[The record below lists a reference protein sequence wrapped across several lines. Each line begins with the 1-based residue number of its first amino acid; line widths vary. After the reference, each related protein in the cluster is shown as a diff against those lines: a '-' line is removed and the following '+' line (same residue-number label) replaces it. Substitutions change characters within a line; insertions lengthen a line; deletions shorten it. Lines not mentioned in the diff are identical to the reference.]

1 MKTVT
6 DVNTVNQLLTYSKQA
21 EAGIHQKA
29 IQILLGAGNNK
40 KQDSLSISDA
50 ARGFSKQSILGRM
63 FPVDI
68 ILILRSTG
76 LFPLTLMG
84 ADR

>member
-29 IQILLGAGNNK
+29 IQMLLGAGNK
-40 KQDSLSISDA
+40 KN
-50 ARGFSKQSILGRM
+50 RT
-63 FPVDI
+63 V
-68 ILILRSTG
+68 
-76 LFPLTLMG
+76 
-84 ADR
+84 

>member
-29 IQILLGAGNNK
+29 IQMLLGAGK
-40 KQDSLSISDA
+40 ASGSAIPDVFWKGSE
-50 ARGFSKQSILGRM
+50 
-63 FPVDI
+63 
-68 ILILRSTG
+68 
-76 LFPLTLMG
+76 
-84 ADR
+84 

>member
-29 IQILLGAGNNK
+29 IQMLLGAGNNK
-40 KQDSLSISDA
+40 KQDSKGEQAYVNINNHYITHY
-50 ARGFSKQSILGRM
+50 FSSLH
-63 FPVDI
+63 F
-68 ILILRSTG
+68 LTG
-76 LFPLTLMG
+76 CK
-84 ADR
+84 AK

>member
-29 IQILLGAGNNK
+29 IQMLLGAIINCMTGKLGKQTLFSFCSYQQITNDETNK
-40 KQDSLSISDA
+40 TVTCAGEK
-50 ARGFSKQSILGRM
+50 
-63 FPVDI
+63 V
-68 ILILRSTG
+68 
-76 LFPLTLMG
+76 
-84 ADR
+84 